1 MASFLSTLFSG
12 GAERE
17 AADRNRQQL
26 GQYQTQ
32 GTGYLNSGLD
42 RSSGYLN
49 QAVGA
54 YQPLSDLAGQ
64 YRQGSGLYLDALGV
78 NGADGNT
85 RATGAFQAGPGYEFT
100 RDQGL
105 DAINRRRAVG
115 HMLDSGNADID
126 AVKFGTGL
134 ADQTYGSWLDRL
146 RGVDSNAMAATGAAA
161 SGQSGGYGSLA
172 NLYQQD
178 ANNRV
183 NLAGNVSSGN
193 IAANNQQAAG
203 EASGARNLLNAGMGL
218 ASLATGGMGG
228 GFGFGSSLG
237 NLGSQMFGNGTG
249 YQTNPWSSG
258 GMFGGR

>member
-1 MASFLSTLFSG
+1 MAGFFSTLFGG

-17 AADRNRQQL
+17 AADRNRAQL

-32 GTGYLNSGLD
+32 GTGYLDSGLN

-49 QAVGA
+49 QAVDA
-54 YQPLSDLAGQ
+54 YSPLASLAGD

-78 NGADGNT
+78 NGGAGNN
-85 RATGAFQAGPGYEFT
+85 RATSAFQTGPGYEFT
-100 RDQGL
+100 LDQGL
-105 DAINRRRAVG
+105 NALNRRRAAG
-115 HMLDSGNADID
+115 GMLESGNADID
-126 AVKFGTGL
+126 AMKFGTGL

-161 SGQSGGYGSLA
+161 SGQAGAFGNLS

-183 NLAGNVSSGN
+183 NLTGNVTSGN
-193 IAANNQQAAG
+193 ISANNQQAAG

-228 GFGFGSSLG
+228 GFGFGG
-237 NLGSQMFGNGTG
+237 GTG
-249 YQTNPWSSG
+249 
-258 GMFGGR
+258 GMLNNLQNVGFSPVGFRGSYS